1 GTALALCIGEHA
13 VGGLIRTAVAAIL
26 AGEGL
31 VGADGFPD
39 AHAAAGPVVALDE
52 ANAVSADLLIRNV
65 LLIAGSAGVLVMGRI
80 LLGLSASQGFG
91 TLVDNSAVPI
101 GLAQHG

>member
-1 GTALALCIGEHA
+1 MCPLAGGHLGLHTAIRKTALLDSAAVTDIHTDMTVGAKCNAWNLRQRINRSPGTALALCIGEHA

-39 AHAAAGPVVALDE
+39 AHAAAGVE
-52 ANAVSADLLIRNV
+52 
-65 LLIAGSAGVLVMGRI
+65 
-80 LLGLSASQGFG
+80 
-91 TLVDNSAVPI
+91 
-101 GLAQHG
+101 

>member
-1 GTALALCIGEHA
+1 MLFVTLCIMVALCIGEHA

-39 AHAAAGPVVALDE
+39 AHAAAGVE
-52 ANAVSADLLIRNV
+52 
-65 LLIAGSAGVLVMGRI
+65 
-80 LLGLSASQGFG
+80 
-91 TLVDNSAVPI
+91 
-101 GLAQHG
+101 